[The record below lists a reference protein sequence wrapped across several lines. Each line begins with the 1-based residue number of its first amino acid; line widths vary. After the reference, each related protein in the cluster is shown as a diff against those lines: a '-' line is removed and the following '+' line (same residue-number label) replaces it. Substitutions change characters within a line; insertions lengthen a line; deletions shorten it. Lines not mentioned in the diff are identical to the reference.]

1 MKPMLKVQTHT
12 QTGWITVLLLLIG
25 RAVIVIDGS
34 QVNKKWRKGTL
45 HPIHVDHKMTVNE
58 LLVRWIIVSVLL

>member
-45 HPIHVDHKMTVNE
+45 HPIHVDHKMTARE
-58 LLVRWIIVSVLL
+58 LLVRET